1 MLQRIGRGWGL
12 TKASWAV
19 LKVPPKPLRLA
30 IVSELILPGPILS
43 GPILSGPILSGPI
56 LSGPILSGLAG
67 VARLTPASH

>member
-12 TKASWAV
+12 TKASWAM
-19 LKVPPKPLRLA
+19 LKVPPKPLRLG

-56 LSGPILSGLAG
+56 RACGRGSPHPC
-67 VARLTPASH
+67 VALRR